1 MNLLLDTHTFL
12 WFIDDNP
19 KLSSTARVLIGD
31 ENNRVYLSVASLWE
45 MEIKISLGKLHLARP
60 FDSLLPQQ
68 LALNHIDLLDI
79 AIEHAAVVAT
89 LPFHHRDPFDRLL
102 IAQAKSEAI
111 PIVGS
116 DAAFDAYPITRLW

>member
-12 WFIDDNP
+12 WFIGDNP
-19 KLSSTARVLIGD
+19 KLSSTARVLIED
-31 ENNRVYLSVASLWE
+31 VTNRVYLSVASLWE
-45 MEIKISLGKLHLARP
+45 MEIKISLGKPRLAQP
-60 FDSLLPQQ
+60 FEILLPQQ
-68 LALNHIDLLDI
+68 LNLNHIDLLEI
-79 AIEHAAVVAT
+79 TVEHAAAVAT

-102 IAQAKSEAI
+102 IAQAKSETV